1 MHKLIRLKLL
11 SAWHTSAW
19 KVTTSLSFC
28 LASMKLKGIW
38 LACGESFP
46 NNNNSNN
53 KKSKNNIFFA
63 IDHLPRNDV
72 DTFHTLIN
80 TVRLCGQFFFIPVG
94 LRQDQKIVT
103 KHIFMQIIVFVL
115 KQFLSST
122 FSFEICFSSIKE
134 WHLSI
139 QTVRGGNNTWAAFLH
154 TSTLSSGISST
165 RNRGAN
171 LQIGTITISS
181 ASEGKCLSSHFTN
194 EMFTGW
200 AE

>member
-1 MHKLIRLKLL
+1 MILCISKVDACDKTRNTKQSMKKNLNFIIKPLWFALLVLASYTAVCKNHIRVSSTNVSNKFSLAFITKITPELFSLYASKRPHLPHFVYSQILLLKHMHKLIRLKLL

-46 NNNNSNN
+46 NNNNNNN

-80 TVRLCGQFFFIPVG
+80 TVRLCGQFFLYQLV
-94 LRQDQKIVT
+94 
-103 KHIFMQIIVFVL
+103 
-115 KQFLSST
+115 
-122 FSFEICFSSIKE
+122 
-134 WHLSI
+134 
-139 QTVRGGNNTWAAFLH
+139 
-154 TSTLSSGISST
+154 
-165 RNRGAN
+165 
-171 LQIGTITISS
+171 
-181 ASEGKCLSSHFTN
+181 
-194 EMFTGW
+194 
-200 AE
+200 

>member
-46 NNNNSNN
+46 NNNNNNN
-53 KKSKNNIFFA
+53 KKSKNNIFFC
-63 IDHLPRNDV
+63 HRSPSQEWCWH
-72 DTFHTLIN
+72 FPHIN
-80 TVRLCGQFFFIPVG
+80 KYCKVVWSIFFIPVG

-181 ASEGKCLSSHFTN
+181 ASEEKCLSSHFTN

>member
-28 LASMKLKGIW
+28 LASMKLKGIR

-46 NNNNSNN
+46 NNNNNNN

-80 TVRLCGQFFFIPVG
+80 TVRLCGQFFYTSWFKARP
-94 LRQDQKIVT
+94 KNSHKT
-103 KHIFMQIIVFVL
+103 HFHANNC
-115 KQFLSST
+115 
-122 FSFEICFSSIKE
+122 ICFE
-134 WHLSI
+134 
-139 QTVRGGNNTWAAFLH
+139 
-154 TSTLSSGISST
+154 
-165 RNRGAN
+165 
-171 LQIGTITISS
+171 TISFFYFLFWDLLFFYKRM
-181 ASEGKCLSSHFTN
+181 ASFYTDSKRWKQYMSCLFTYIH
-194 EMFTGW
+194 
-200 AE
+200 AEFRY